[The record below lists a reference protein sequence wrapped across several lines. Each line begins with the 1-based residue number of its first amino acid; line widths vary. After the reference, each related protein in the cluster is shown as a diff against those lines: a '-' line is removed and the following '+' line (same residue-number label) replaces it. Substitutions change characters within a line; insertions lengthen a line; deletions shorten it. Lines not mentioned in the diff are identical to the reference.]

1 MAERVANPLIESFV
15 ASFDDLR
22 QAALGTL
29 LEPEW
34 LEQKLPLAVRAMRV
48 QHPDFSQAQLH
59 AAIFSAGVQK
69 TLQWLDVGEE
79 LITLVLENHAQTQN

>member
-1 MAERVANPLIESFV
+1 MAERAANPLIENFV
-15 ASFDDLR
+15 ASFNDLR
-22 QAALGTL
+22 QAALGKL

-59 AAIFSAGVQK
+59 AALFSAGVQ
-69 TLQWLDVGEE
+69 
-79 LITLVLENHAQTQN
+79 